1 MMIAAVLVVLTVPI
15 VGLRLL
21 PEDPEAVSATGDI
34 TLTPGKRMLY
44 VVDGH
49 VASMSL
55 VETGI
60 AARGAPVVSELLCAR
75 IAAAAG
81 TGLCLR
87 RTSPVAWSATVLD
100 RHLEATATYPM
111 PGKPALADVS
121 PSGRTVAWTALEK
134 GSSLNDS
141 ASAVTSIVDTTSG
154 RHVEDLESFA
164 ARQGDRRL
172 TGHQVW
178 GVTFVDDTAFYAT
191 VSVGGKQY
199 LARGD
204 LAKRTLRVVASG
216 IASPAVSP
224 DRRSIAFVRAAGA
237 DRGRLALM
245 NLRTG
250 QVTGVAD
257 RRTVADQPVW
267 LDPRTIAYVVR
278 DDAGTRTIWAA
289 TLENDRLPEL
299 LVANAESP
307 SGL

>member
-1 MMIAAVLVVLTVPI
+1 MMIAAVLVVLIVPI

-49 VASMSL
+49 VASLSL

-60 AARGAPVVSELLCAR
+60 AARGTPVVSELLCAR
-75 IAAAAG
+75 VAAAAG

-134 GSSLNDS
+134 GASLNGS
-141 ASAVTSIVDTTSG
+141 SSAVTSIVDTASG
-154 RHVEDLESFA
+154 RHIEDLESFV

-172 TGHQVW
+172 SGHQVW
-178 GVTFVDDTAFYAT
+178 GVTFVDDTDFYAT
-191 VSVGGKQY
+191 VSVGGQHH

-204 LAKRTLRVVASG
+204 LAKRTLRVVAPD
-216 IASPAVSP
+216 ATFAAVSP
-224 DRRSIAFVRAAGA
+224 DRRSIAIVRSRGEE
-237 DRGRLALM
+237 RGRLALM

-250 QVTGVAD
+250 AIRDLGD
-257 RRTVADQPVW
+257 SRTVSDQPVW
-267 LDPRTIAYVVR
+267 LDPRTVAYVVR
-278 DDAGTRTIWAA
+278 DDAGARTIWAA
-289 TLENDRLPEL
+289 SLEAGRRPEL
-299 LVANAESP
+299 LVAGAESP